1 MKIGSIIILLLMN
14 MIFLS
19 GCWSNRELPDLALV
33 SALGIDKA
41 ENGQYVGTIQ
51 VINPGNVA
59 GGEGTQATG
68 SESTPITTYTASGG
82 NLTEV
87 NRHVSSQVSRR
98 PYYAHTNLLV
108 IGEKLAREEGIAKIF
123 DALER
128 DPEFRTTTK
137 AVIAT
142 NNTKA
147 EDIISTLT
155 TIDKIPSNKV
165 IKTLEST
172 EQILGQHMNVD
183 TRDVLSKMAT
193 PDQAPIITCF
203 SMEGDENQGKSLE
216 NIQATVPE
224 ARLQASGIAVLKDGK
239 MIDTITEDVSKGTMW
254 VLNKIKATAVS
265 IDWKGETDAIVYQVT
280 RQKTD
285 VTADMKNTNKPKI
298 SVEVSAE
305 GRIGEAAVPV
315 DLSNPLLLVE
325 FEEAL
330 GEKIK
335 ENIMSSIHKAQELK
349 ADYLGF
355 GGAVHRADPNAWESI
370 KGEWEDSY
378 FPEVEVDVTVDAFV
392 RRTGLRN
399 EPLLSNMEN

>member
-1 MKIGSIIILLLMN
+1 MGSFILLLLIN
-14 MIFLS
+14 MIILS

-59 GGEGTQATG
+59 GGEGTQGTG
-68 SESTPITTYTASGG
+68 SESAPITTYTALGG
-82 NLTEV
+82 NLTEI
-87 NRHVSSQVSRR
+87 NRRVSSQVSRR

-123 DALER
+123 DSLER

-142 NNTKA
+142 NNTKV

-172 EQILGQHMNVD
+172 EQIWGQHLNVD

-193 PDQAPIITCF
+193 PGQAPIITCF
-203 SMEGDENQGKSLE
+203 SMEGDEKQGKSLE
-216 NIQATVPE
+216 NIQATEPE
-224 ARLQASGIAVLKDGK
+224 ARLQAAGMAVFKDGK
-239 MIDTITEDVSKGTMW
+239 MVDKISGDVSKGTMW
-254 VLNKIKATAVS
+254 LLDKIKATAVS
-265 IDWKGETDAIVYQVT
+265 IDWKGETDAIVYHAV

-285 VTADMKNTNKPKI
+285 VKAEVTDKNKPKI
-298 SVEVSAE
+298 SVKVSAE
-305 GRIGEAAVPV
+305 GGIGEVAVPV
-315 DLSNPLLLVE
+315 DLSNPQVLSQFQEV
-325 FEEAL
+325 L

-335 ENIMSSIHKAQELK
+335 QNIMSSIQKAQELK
-349 ADYLGF
+349 TDFLGF
-355 GGAVHRADPNAWESI
+355 GEAVHRADPKAWKSI

-378 FPEVEVDVTVDAFV
+378 FPEVEVDITVDAFV